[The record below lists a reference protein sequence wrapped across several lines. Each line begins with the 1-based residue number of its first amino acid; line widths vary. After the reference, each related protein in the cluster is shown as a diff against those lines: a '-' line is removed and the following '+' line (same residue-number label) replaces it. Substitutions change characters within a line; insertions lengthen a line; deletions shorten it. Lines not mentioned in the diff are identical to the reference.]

1 VTARVENAQ
10 AEADVQAYAVAA
22 SLKPLQEL
30 DEDVLQLLAMQS
42 AEPRLLVTQA
52 LKELA
57 QNASKIGQLNISPDL
72 LESLMQQK

>member
-1 VTARVENAQ
+1 VENAR
-10 AEADVQAYAVAA
+10 AEADAQAYAVAA
-22 SLKPLQEL
+22 SLQPLQEL
-30 DEDVLQLLAMQS
+30 DDDMLQLLMMQS

-72 LESLMQQK
+72 LESLMRQK